1 MNSLPI
7 VLYDERFTT
16 RIATTYLKQ
25 DAKLKNSQIKKVK
38 DKISAVVILN
48 DYLNSLKY
56 SH

>member
-1 MNSLPI
+1 M
-7 VLYDERFTT
+7 LYDERFTT
-16 RIATTYLKQ
+16 RIATIYLKQ
-25 DAKLKNSQIKKVK
+25 DAKLKNSQIKKIK